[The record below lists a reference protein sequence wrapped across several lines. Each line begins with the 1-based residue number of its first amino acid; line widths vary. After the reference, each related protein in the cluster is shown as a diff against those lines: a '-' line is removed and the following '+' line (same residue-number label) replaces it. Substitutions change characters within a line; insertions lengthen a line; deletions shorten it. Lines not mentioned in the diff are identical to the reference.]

1 LRGKLFWSDKPIDAF
16 DWRNICSTSRR
27 LAMNP
32 AKITVTESL
41 TLGAPWKH
49 IMTRSIDSIRRLV
62 GYSFVAAAAA
72 VGGILLWEGGSVA
85 TPSQAYAQQT
95 LNADT
100 ARGNLQSDAAIAGAD
115 QLSAAFRNV
124 ARSLKPSVVSIRSVV
139 EAKPAVRGNRR
150 GQQQIPG
157 IPPEF
162 RQFFGDSFPFEI
174 PEEQQRGRQ
183 QQEGTGSGV
192 IVSANGHIL
201 TNNHVV
207 AGADKLEV
215 QLSDKRT
222 FEAKVVGTDPKSDL
236 AVLKVEA
243 TGLVAAPIGDSS
255 LMQVGDWVIAIGSP
269 FGLTQTVTSGIV
281 SATNRDEFRI
291 TDYDDFIQTDAA
303 INPGNSGGPLLNLR
317 GEVIGINTAIASR
330 SGGFNGIGFSIPS
343 NIADYVMKSI
353 LKNGKVTRG
362 FVGTQI
368 GDITPENASEIGV
381 PAGTQGAVIS
391 TISKGGPADKGGL
404 KPGDVVTA
412 VNGAPIESSAQLR
425 RVVAFFQ
432 PGTSVKFD
440 VLRNG
445 KSVSLNVVIEEQTDQ
460 KLAALAGGA
469 TLSALGIAVEP
480 LTREMSREFGLSNG
494 EGGVLVS
501 KVDRD
506 GPMAELVAPGEVIM
520 SVNNEVVS
528 TPDELASAIGKA
540 RLPIRMVVR
549 NATTERMIFLR

>member
-1 LRGKLFWSDKPIDAF
+1 
-16 DWRNICSTSRR
+16 
-27 LAMNP
+27 M
-32 AKITVTESL
+32 
-41 TLGAPWKH
+41 
-49 IMTRSIDSIRRLV
+49 
-62 GYSFVAAAAA
+62 
-72 VGGILLWEGGSVA
+72 LWEGGSVA
-85 TPSQAYAQQT
+85 TPSQAYAQQAFT
-95 LNADT
+95 ADT
-100 ARGNLQSDAAIAGAD
+100 ARGNLQTDAAIAGAD

-162 RQFFGDSFPFEI
+162 RQFFGDNFQFEI

-192 IVSANGHIL
+192 IVSADGHIL

-222 FEAKVVGTDPKSDL
+222 LEAKVVGTDPKSDL
-236 AVLKVEA
+236 AVLKIEA
-243 TGLVAAPIGDSS
+243 TGLVAASIGDSS

-317 GEVIGINTAIASR
+317 GELIGINTAIASR

-343 NIADYVMKSI
+343 NIADYVLKSI
-353 LKNGKVTRG
+353 LKSGKVTRG

-368 GDITPENASEIGV
+368 GDITAENAKEIGV
-381 PAGTQGAVIS
+381 PLGTQGAVIS
-391 TISKGGPADKGGL
+391 VVSKGGPADKGGL

-412 VNGAPIESSAQLR
+412 INGTKIESSSQLK
-425 RVVAFFQ
+425 RVVAAFQ
-432 PGTSVKFD
+432 PGTNVKFD

-445 KSVSLNVVIEEQTDQ
+445 KSISLNVQIDEQTDQ
-460 KLAALAGGA
+460 KLAALAGGG
-469 TLSALGIAVEP
+469 TLSALGITVEP
-480 LTREMSREFGLSNG
+480 LTREVAKEFGLSSG
-494 EGGVLVS
+494 DGGVLVS
-501 KVDRD
+501 KIDRD
-506 GPMAELVAPGEVIM
+506 SPLAELVAPGEVIV
-520 SVNNEVVS
+520 SVNNEAVS
-528 TPDELASAIGKA
+528 TPDELAAAMGQAK
-540 RLPIRMVVR
+540 LPIRMVVR
-549 NATTERMIFLR
+549 NATSERMVIIR